1 MQKNFFSVLS
11 ASDSSEDKPYR
22 FEKKKPTRRFSIV
35 SDGIVRSVL
44 TFFFVFGVLV
54 PMTSAQ
60 GDQQWSKMLQGLKN
74 SERPYYDTA
83 LDYLDWMRTSPLCPF
98 TLRGQIDYQA
108 AMVHF
113 DAVQNNAM
121 FLQRDE
127 HMKRCRELLEKF
139 VKEKANNPLVFQAQ
153 TMLGRLFMEE
163 GRMAIIRSEHETTR
177 DEERGPLREKAR
189 DEFNKALPRFEAAD
203 KMATERAKKLQ
214 ATQKANP
221 NAVKESDLFAAYGE
235 FLVGKILINMAK
247 MDAAKTYPK
256 DSKEFKEGLSA
267 VAKSFEDLAKKY
279 NQYSAGFTA
288 KLYAAKTYK
297 ELGDFRKARD
307 LLGELNVLQGPEYQ
321 DILTESLLL
330 ALEMN
335 LLEKK
340 PENYLDSIN
349 RARAWNENSPAVAK
363 RTQEG
368 QRIFLMGAENF
379 IAYADTVKN
388 NKAEYD
394 KAIRDA
400 GIFLRQIRPNPNFP
414 QTGRRAQELLQ
425 QIGAI
430 KIDKSNPAN
439 YDQAK
444 EFAEEDWRAFTLA
457 YTNFQN
463 APANEKDAIKGQA
476 REAADECVVS
486 INKAISM
493 KGEDTPIVEINTFQ
507 QNLITA
513 YWFQGKILEAAQ
525 LADDLTQHHA
535 NMPNAEKTAIMAVRL
550 YRQIFVENKLA
561 GRDSSEAAARLSKL
575 CEFILTRW
583 AGQEVTGEVQL
594 LQIETAIDNGD
605 IAEAKKLLSQTA
617 EGTPQR
623 ISAELKIGQ
632 SLWNRYA
639 TLAKL
644 PEGAEEKPDKKDLDD
659 LLADARKQLEL
670 GLNGKVKLI
679 QENKVKAD
687 AASVQCALALAQIC
701 LNANQSDQ
709 AIRWLNDPQVGPIA
723 LAKSP
728 PATVSTELFR
738 SLQLPATM
746 FALRAYVGTENLDK
760 AEETMNE
767 LEKLIKEQAAEGDA
781 GAEEQRLTQIYVSL
795 GRQLEDRLKALSDE
809 GQIDQA
815 EKVAKGFELFL
826 IRIKDRGDANSFQSI
841 YWVADTFYRLGSG
854 MSTEKNVPEQAKSYY
869 ELALKTYADIL
880 KRTLD
885 EEDWAPAKAEDTI
898 KARMAESLRG
908 MGRYETAMNVLKI
921 LLDDSD
927 GRIDLQIEAAK
938 NLEAWGKEDPT
949 KMIKAVTGGFPS
961 RKVWGWNGII
971 KRTSIDID
979 KFANVY
985 YDAYLS
991 KLRCFVELG
1000 RGEKDRDKKLKYYDT
1015 AERDIRSLLL
1025 MRPQLGGPDWFARFD
1040 QLYRSLERAKGN
1052 SRPIGLKTFLD
1063 QLGDEQPVV
1072 ENVADTASQ
1081 FVEEESGKASP
1092 RPKKKTTKKTQASV
1106 KAKAP
1111 KKEESSNMPII
1122 IGLCCVAGLGV
1133 PAAVFFATR
1142 KKKRR

>member
-1 MQKNFFSVLS
+1 MQKNLFSVFSVPDCLENIPHHFAMGNTAKRFHVALIVPIVSTLFFVSSIFFSAV
-11 ASDSSEDKPYR
+11 
-22 FEKKKPTRRFSIV
+22 
-35 SDGIVRSVL
+35 
-44 TFFFVFGVLV
+44 
-54 PMTSAQ
+54 SAQ
-60 GDQQWSKMLQGLKN
+60 EDQQWSKMLQGLKN
-74 SERPYYDTA
+74 PEHPYYDTA
-83 LDYLDWMRTSPLCPF
+83 LDYLDWMRTSPLCPL
-98 TLRGQIDYQA
+98 TLKGQIDYQA
-108 AMVHF
+108 ALIHF
-113 DAVQNNAM
+113 DAVQNDAM

-139 VKEKANNPLVFQAQ
+139 VKEKADNPLVFQAQ
-153 TMLGRLFMEE
+153 SMLGRLFMEE
-163 GRMAIIRSEHETTR
+163 GRIAMIRSEHETTR

-189 DEFNKALPRFEAAD
+189 GEFKKALPSFEAAD
-203 KMATERAKKLQ
+203 KIATERAKKLQ
-214 ATQKANP
+214 ETQKANP
-221 NAVKESDLFAAYGE
+221 NAVKDSDLFSAYGE
-235 FLVGKILINMAK
+235 FLIGKILINMAK
-247 MDAAKTYPK
+247 MDIAKTYPK
-256 DSKEFKEGLSA
+256 DSKEFKEGLTA
-267 VAKSFEDLAKKY
+267 VAKSFEDLSKKY
-279 NQYSAGFTA
+279 SQYSAGFTA

-297 ELGDFRKARD
+297 ELGDFKNARA

-330 ALEMN
+330 ALDMN
-335 LLEKK
+335 LIEKK

-388 NKAEYD
+388 NKSEYD

-400 GIFLRQIRPNPNFP
+400 GVFLRQIRPNPNFP
-414 QTGRRAQELLQ
+414 QIGRRAQELLQ

-430 KIDKSNPAN
+430 KIDKSAPAN
-439 YDQAK
+439 YEQAK
-444 EFAEEDWRAFTLA
+444 EYAEEDWRAFTLA
-457 YTNFQN
+457 FTNFQN
-463 APANEKDAIKGQA
+463 AKSNEK
-476 REAADECVVS
+476 EAAKVQVAKAGDACVAS
-486 INKAISM
+486 FNKAINM
-493 KGEDTPIVEINTFQ
+493 REEGTPMTEINQ
-507 QNLITA
+507 IRQNLVTV
-513 YWFQGKILEAAQ
+513 YWFQGKLLEAAL
-525 LADDLTQHHA
+525 LADYLTQRYSGS
-535 NMPNAEKTAIMAVRL
+535 PNAEKTAVMAVRL
-550 YRQIFVENKLA
+550 YRQIFVEDKLA
-561 GRDSSEAAARLSKL
+561 GHDPTAVAARLSKL
-575 CEFILTRW
+575 CDFILTRW
-583 AGQEVTGEVQL
+583 EGQEVTGEVQL

-639 TLAKL
+639 SLSKL
-644 PEGAEEKPDKKDLDD
+644 PEGADEKPEKKDQDE

-670 GLNGKVKLI
+670 GLNGKIKLI
-679 QENKVKAD
+679 QENKVKVD

-701 LNANQSDQ
+701 LNANQADQ
-709 AIRWLNDPQVGPIA
+709 AIKWLNDPQVGPLA
-723 LAKSP
+723 LSKSP
-728 PATVSTELFR
+728 PATVPTELFKGLR
-738 SLQLPATM
+738 LPATM

-760 AEETMNE
+760 AEETMND

-809 GQIDQA
+809 GKIDQA

-854 MSTEKNVPEQAKSYY
+854 MSTEKNVPAQAKSYY

-880 KRTLD
+880 KRTLN
-885 EEDWAPAKAEDTI
+885 EEDWAPGKAEDTI

-908 MGRYETAMNVLKI
+908 MGQYETAMNVLKI

-927 GRIDLQIEAAK
+927 GRIDLQIEAAM

-949 KMIKAVTGGFPS
+949 KMVRAVTGGFPS
-961 RKVWGWNGII
+961 RKIWGWNGII

-979 KFANVY
+979 KYANVY
-985 YDAYLS
+985 YDAYLN
-991 KLRCFVELG
+991 KLRCFIELG
-1000 RGEKDRDKKLKYYDT
+1000 RGEKDREKKQKYYDT

-1025 MRPQLGGPDWFARFD
+1025 MRPQLGGPDWFVRFD
-1040 QLYRSLERAKGN
+1040 QIYKSLERAKGN
-1052 SRPIGLKTFLD
+1052 NRPAGLKTLLE

-1072 ENVADTASQ
+1072 EAVADTASQ
-1081 FVEEESGKASP
+1081 FVDNESAKDEAK
-1092 RPKKKTTKKTQASV
+1092 PKKKKTQDSA
-1106 KAKAP
+1106 KAKTQ
-1111 KKEESSNMPII
+1111 KKQKSNNMPII
-1122 IGLCCVAGLGV
+1122 FGACAVGLCV
-1133 PAAVFFATR
+1133 PVIAFFAMR